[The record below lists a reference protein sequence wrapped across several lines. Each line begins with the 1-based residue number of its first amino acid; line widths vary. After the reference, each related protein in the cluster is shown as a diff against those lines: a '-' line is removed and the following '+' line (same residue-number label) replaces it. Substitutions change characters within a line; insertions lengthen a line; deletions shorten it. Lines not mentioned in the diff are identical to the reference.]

1 METALIASEYILAK
15 TKPKLPL
22 QLMSMLGG
30 LDYGPSSTG
39 EDYSEAWKGMIQTY
53 KAWSNGRLNTQL
65 NGEWYK
71 PTKPGQMADS
81 MHN

>member
-39 EDYSEAWKGMIQTY
+39 EDYSEA
-53 KAWSNGRLNTQL
+53 
-65 NGEWYK
+65 
-71 PTKPGQMADS
+71 
-81 MHN
+81 

>member
-1 METALIASEYILAK
+1 MPENKLMVPWVGVYSPLKRSMETALIASEYILAK

-39 EDYSEAWKGMIQTY
+39 EDYSEA
-53 KAWSNGRLNTQL
+53 
-65 NGEWYK
+65 
-71 PTKPGQMADS
+71 
-81 MHN
+81 